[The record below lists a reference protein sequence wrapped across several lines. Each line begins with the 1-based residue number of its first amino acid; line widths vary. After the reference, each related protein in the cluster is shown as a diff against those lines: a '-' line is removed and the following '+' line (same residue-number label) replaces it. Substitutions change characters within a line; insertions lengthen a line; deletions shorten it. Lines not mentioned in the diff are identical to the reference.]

1 MTTALR
7 GIRVLDLSDRSA
19 ALAGRV
25 LADLGAEV
33 IMVEPPGGN
42 SIRHLAPKLEGVDP
56 IEGSFAHQYFSA
68 NKRSVVLNLEAPG
81 SAFLSLVATA
91 DVLIDSERPGHLDDL
106 GLGHDALRA
115 INPGLIQCS
124 VTPFGLHGEWR
135 HRRATDIVAGA
146 AGGLI
151 WLSGEPRGTPVQGGA
166 DVAYAMA
173 GLIAASAISMAL
185 HQRDNTDAAGAHID
199 ISLQEAAAT
208 AAMQTATPS
217 NWTWFN
223 QIPRRPGLSAALR
236 CADGGYVGHMIRPD
250 RFAKFLA
257 WADSE
262 DIDHGMTLDD
272 WELSRLDAPRRGN
285 PVGAATLALAAKLSR
300 DEFFAGALEAD
311 LICLPVLSFEDHE
324 QIDQY
329 QVNAQFLT
337 VDHGGIDCELGFVRS
352 PVDGMD
358 EDIVLRAAPLPGADQ
373 ALVDGLAVLP
383 PVRVVPAP
391 ATSPDPARALE
402 GLRIVDFGWVLAAPI
417 GTRLLAS
424 FGAEVIRVE
433 SAKRPDSMRSQIGPD
448 GAPDAE
454 MGGLFNVVNAGKKSL
469 AVDLTTEQGMTLV
482 KELIAT
488 ADIVVNNFRPGA
500 MERMGLGFGALIEA
514 KSDIVSLNLPGAHR
528 HGPWA
533 VRPSMGNILMAASG
547 FNMLTGFD
555 GERPR
560 GIGIAYPDFTGPHL
574 LVATVL
580 AALRQRK
587 QGGAAQEIHLTQL
600 TGMVALLGAEWM
612 QYKATGVQPPR
623 RANRD
628 PNLCPHGVFAAAGSV
643 HSDDEW
649 AALAVHG
656 DSEWARFCEVIGH
669 VGLVDD
675 ERFATHDLRKQ
686 NEDALDEIIEA
697 WTADK
702 DKWDIADQ
710 LQAVGVA
717 AAPVEHLAET
727 YERDPQLRHHYQLLQ
742 QPVRPDVDIP
752 INREAAQWAGH
763 ELRLTRS
770 PAIGEHNQHVVCDI
784 LGHSEEHYVQ
794 LILDDVL
801 T

>member
-272 WELSRLDAPRRGN
+272 
-285 PVGAATLALAAKLSR
+285 
-300 DEFFAGALEAD
+300 
-311 LICLPVLSFEDHE
+311 
-324 QIDQY
+324 
-329 QVNAQFLT
+329 
-337 VDHGGIDCELGFVRS
+337 
-352 PVDGMD
+352 
-358 EDIVLRAAPLPGADQ
+358 
-373 ALVDGLAVLP
+373 
-383 PVRVVPAP
+383 
-391 ATSPDPARALE
+391 
-402 GLRIVDFGWVLAAPI
+402 
-417 GTRLLAS
+417 
-424 FGAEVIRVE
+424 
-433 SAKRPDSMRSQIGPD
+433 
-448 GAPDAE
+448 
-454 MGGLFNVVNAGKKSL
+454 
-469 AVDLTTEQGMTLV
+469 
-482 KELIAT
+482 
-488 ADIVVNNFRPGA
+488 
-500 MERMGLGFGALIEA
+500 
-514 KSDIVSLNLPGAHR
+514 
-528 HGPWA
+528 
-533 VRPSMGNILMAASG
+533 
-547 FNMLTGFD
+547 
-555 GERPR
+555 
-560 GIGIAYPDFTGPHL
+560 
-574 LVATVL
+574 
-580 AALRQRK
+580 
-587 QGGAAQEIHLTQL
+587 
-600 TGMVALLGAEWM
+600 
-612 QYKATGVQPPR
+612 
-623 RANRD
+623 
-628 PNLCPHGVFAAAGSV
+628 
-643 HSDDEW
+643 
-649 AALAVHG
+649 
-656 DSEWARFCEVIGH
+656 
-669 VGLVDD
+669 
-675 ERFATHDLRKQ
+675 
-686 NEDALDEIIEA
+686 
-697 WTADK
+697 
-702 DKWDIADQ
+702 
-710 LQAVGVA
+710 
-717 AAPVEHLAET
+717 
-727 YERDPQLRHHYQLLQ
+727 
-742 QPVRPDVDIP
+742 
-752 INREAAQWAGH
+752 
-763 ELRLTRS
+763 
-770 PAIGEHNQHVVCDI
+770 
-784 LGHSEEHYVQ
+784 
-794 LILDDVL
+794 
-801 T
+801 